1 MKKAAHPRRLN
12 DPRDLQQYL
21 ILANQ
26 QRCLAALFN
35 RKSKYL
41 FDLMHIREEI
51 GPKVT

>member
-1 MKKAAHPRRLN
+1 MKKAAHSWQLN

-21 ILANQ
+21 TLANQ
-26 QRCLAALFN
+26 QRCLVALFN